1 MDLQISPLEFP
12 AVGAQPM
19 EIVER
24 KGLGHPDSICD
35 ALAEEL
41 SRTLSRYYLDHFG
54 LILHHNVDKGL
65 LCGGRARAAFGGGE
79 VLEPITIFLTGRATE
94 TVAGATVPVQ
104 ELAIDS
110 SRNWLKQ
117 NLRHLDVERHVRL
130 ECHIRPG
137 SADLT
142 ELFLRQREA
151 QIPLANDTSCGVGY
165 APLDTLENLVLQVER
180 RLNAPQARAACPA
193 IGEDI
198 KVMGVR
204 RGSDISL
211 TVACAM
217 VGRHIADM
225 PAYLAAKAQVAELA
239 RAAARQLGVP
249 SLEVA
254 VNAADGNTLES
265 IYLTVTGTSAESGD
279 DGEVGRGNRVNGL
292 IAFYRPMSMEAA
304 AGKNP
309 VSHVGKLYNLLAQR
323 IAQDLVREVEGVT
336 EAYCCLLGRIGR
348 PIDDPAAVELKLR
361 LAPGVALAQVQS
373 RAGEVA
379 RRQLADVGNLW
390 RELIE
395 GRIALF

>member
-1 MDLQISPLEFP
+1 MDLQISSLQFP
-12 AVGAQPM
+12 AVATQPL
-19 EIVER
+19 EVVER

-35 ALAEEL
+35 ALAEQL
-41 SRTLSRYYLDHFG
+41 SRTLSRHYLEQFG

-94 TVAGATVPVQ
+94 SVQGKRVPLQ
-104 ELAIDS
+104 ELAIES
-110 SRNWLKQ
+110 SRAWLRQ
-117 NLRHLDVERHVRL
+117 NLRHLDAERHVRL

-137 SADLT
+137 SSELT
-142 ELFLRQREA
+142 ELFLRKGEA
-151 QIPLANDTSCGVGY
+151 RVALANDTSCGVGY

-180 RLNAPQARAACPA
+180 RLNSQAAYAACPA

-204 RGSDISL
+204 RGGEVSL

-217 VGRHIADM
+217 VGRHLADL
-225 PAYLAAKAQVAELA
+225 PAYFAAKAQVADIA
-239 RAAARQLGVP
+239 RGVARELGVP
-249 SLEVA
+249 QVQVA
-254 VNAADGNTLES
+254 INAADGDSLDS

-323 IAQDLVREVEGVT
+323 IAHEVVREVAGVT
-336 EAYCCLLGRIGR
+336 EAYCCLLGQIGR
-348 PIDDPAAVELKLR
+348 PIDDPAAVELQLR
-361 LAPGVALAQVQS
+361 LAPGVALAEVQG

-379 RRQLADVGNLW
+379 RQQLAQVGTLW
-390 RELIE
+390 RELVN
-395 GRIALF
+395 GSLALF